1 MVFLQLLLHLHPA
14 FCGHMAH
21 ARSPSPCVVP
31 PLPARVTKEGA
42 GTSLRKH

>member
-1 MVFLQLLLHLHPA
+1 MVFLQLLLHPRPA